1 MIEVHN
7 LTKEYGTYTAIQNV
21 SFKVEKGQILGL
33 LGPNGA
39 GKTTTMRILTGYM
52 PASAGTAMVAGFDV
66 FEQSLEVRRRI
77 GYLPET
83 PPLYPEMTVLGYL
96 DFVAKL
102 KGVSKTERKARI
114 DSVITKCW
122 LEGVTQKLCQSL
134 SKGYKQR
141 VGLAAALVHDPEV
154 LILDEPTSGL
164 DPKQINETRQL
175 IRSLAGQ
182 HTVVLSTHILPE
194 VEMTC
199 QTVVIINKGTVVA
212 QDSPDN
218 LKHRLQGG
226 SHIALKVRGPQNEVE
241 PLLKDIPGVLAVTQQ
256 GISNG
261 TTQYMVETQ
270 AGESLTEKI
279 AASVVHRDF
288 GLLELRPVDA
298 SLEEIFLKLTTQE
311 EVTA

>member
-1 MIEVHN
+1 MIEVQN

-21 SFKVEKGQILGL
+21 SFRVEKGQILGL

-52 PASAGTAMVAGFDV
+52 PATSGTAMVAGYNV
-66 FEQSLEVRRRI
+66 FQQSLDVRRRI

-83 PPLYPEMTVLGYL
+83 PPLYPEMSVMSYL

-102 KGVSKTERKARI
+102 KGVPKTERKARI
-114 DSVITKCW
+114 DTVIATCW
-122 LEGVTQKLCQSL
+122 LEGVTHKLCQSL
-134 SKGYKQR
+134 SKGFRQR

-199 QTVVIINKGTVVA
+199 QNVVIINKGTVVA
-212 QDSPDN
+212 QDTPDN

-226 SHIALKVRGPQNEVE
+226 THIALKVRGPQHEVE
-241 PLLKDIPGVLAVTQQ
+241 PLLKDIPGVLAVQPQ
-256 GISNG
+256 GGNNG
-261 TTQYMVETQ
+261 TTQYMVETKPG
-270 AGESLTEKI
+270 AALTESI
-279 AASVVHRDF
+279 AACVVHKDF

-298 SLEEIFLKLTTQE
+298 SLEDIFLKLTTQE